1 MERSDGLE
9 LSARN
14 VDYLKY
20 LSGRSGA
27 VRTTDLAE
35 QFKVDPSTI
44 TKTISELAGSG
55 YLTPTPYRGVCLS
68 DQGKLHTEFLVKRH
82 RILALMLTHYGL
94 SQEQACTE
102 ASRFESLV
110 SRDAIDRMSHAMG
123 HPRKGVCGEITYSA
137 DCPECEHTDA

>member
-1 MERSDGLE
+1 METSDGLE
-9 LSARN
+9 LSARK

-35 QFKVDPSTI
+35 RFNVDPSTI
-44 TKTISELAGSG
+44 TKTFSELAVSG
-55 YLTPTPYRGVCLS
+55 YITHTPYRGVCLS
-68 DQGKLHTEFLVKRH
+68 ERGQRHTEFLVKRH

-94 SQEQACTE
+94 SQEQACAE

-110 SRDAIDRMSHAMG
+110 SRDAIDRMSHSMG
-123 HPRKGVCGEITYSA
+123 HPRKGVCGEITYGA
-137 DCPECEHTDA
+137 DCPECEGRDG